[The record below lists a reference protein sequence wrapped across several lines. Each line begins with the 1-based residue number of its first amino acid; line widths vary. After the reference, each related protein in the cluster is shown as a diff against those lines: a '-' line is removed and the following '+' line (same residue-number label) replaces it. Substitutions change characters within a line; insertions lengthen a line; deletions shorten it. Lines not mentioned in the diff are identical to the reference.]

1 MAEKEQTTQTAAA
14 PQPEAPRAEPTKTA
28 DTNVAAGTKDKAGEG
43 KGTSKGIS
51 QSKASRLLEINEQLN
66 KGVLTIDER
75 AKLEDEKKALEGEAD
90 ADGETKELKDDDAKK
105 DDENDNKFAEQDI
118 IKYMYNEWLIKLGCW
133 CGDKIEKAGGNAYH
147 KLKRRTLAGIAEGK
161 AQADAIKNSD
171 TYKAYKKVK
180 NLKEGTSEEIK
191 KRDKDRLKT
200 VQDLAVAIGDGKM
213 AADSANDLL
222 ALAKYMNVKPEDVK
236 DNQDIQ
242 NIVQASLKHK
252 QNQENLYQ
260 TLGISVEDVTKNPKL
275 ISERMKELKKDKEN
289 PDLYKEALEKQK
301 EVKDS
306 QKELCNLGARFA
318 QKEARKISFD
328 SMVDQA
334 ALAMA
339 EAKMLDEIAK
349 NGKAYEGKDLGEV
362 FKGQTEQYRNDF
374 NEITNDERQRY
385 VDGKNTKT
393 VYTASGAAPAEV
405 NVMGSIEKYNSMA
418 HEASNESIGNIANL
432 RFKEMEQINGRKV
445 QPRENKN
452 LKNLEGFI
460 KESKKT
466 HTPPSDERL
475 EQAEQ
480 EAEQAP
486 RSTNDDNTDKRE
498 DTPQNL
504 GEDAALNKE
513 KDAKLHAQE
522 NDNRQRADSLSA
534 REFAHNERG
543 NSILLRINQIKNQKT
558 QQLIAEG
565 KKNNFQGWKYVSK
578 GQEM

>member
-1 MAEKEQTTQTAAA
+1 MAEKEQTTPTAPT
-14 PQPEAPRAEPTKTA
+14 PQQEAPRAEPTKTT
-28 DTNVAAGTKDKAGEG
+28 DSNVNTGIQDKSGES
-43 KGTSKGIS
+43 KGSSKGIT
-51 QSKASRLLEINEQLN
+51 QGKAARLLEINEQLN
-66 KGVLTIDER
+66 KGILTVDER
-75 AKLEDEKKALEGEAD
+75 AKLEDEKKSLEEEAN

-133 CGDKIEKAGGNAYH
+133 CGDKIEKSCGTAYH

-161 AQADAIKNSD
+161 AQAEAIKNSN
-171 TYKAYKKVK
+171 TYKAYKKIT

-191 KRDKDRLKT
+191 KRDKERLRT
-200 VQDLAVAIGDGKM
+200 VQDLATAIGEGKM

-236 DNQDIQ
+236 NNQDIQ

-252 QNQENLYQ
+252 QIQEDFYQ
-260 TLGISVEDVTKNPKL
+260 TIGITAKDAEENPKL
-275 ISERMKELKKDKEN
+275 IFKKMKELKTDKEN
-289 PDLYKEALEKQK
+289 PDLYKEAQEKQK
-301 EVKDS
+301 ELMNS
-306 QKELCNLGARFA
+306 QLELCKIGARFA
-318 QKEARKISFD
+318 QKESRKIAFD
-328 SMVDQA
+328 SMVDQT

-362 FKGQTEQYRNDF
+362 FKGQTDQYRHDF

-393 VYTASGAAPAEV
+393 VYSASGAAPAEV

-418 HEASNESIGNIANL
+418 HKASNESISNISGL
-432 RFKEMEQINGRKV
+432 RFQEMEQINGRKT
-445 QPRENKN
+445 QPYANKN

-466 HTPPSDERL
+466 HTAPSDERL
-475 EQAEQ
+475 AQAEQ
-480 EAEQAP
+480 ETEQAQIP
-486 RSTNDDNTDKRE
+486 TNDDKADKRE

-513 KDAKLHAQE
+513 KDTQLHARE
-522 NDNRQRADSLSA
+522 NVNKQKTDSLSA

-543 NSILLRINQIKNQKT
+543 NSILLRINQIKQQKT

-565 KKNNFQGWKYVSK
+565 KKNNFQGWKYAGK
-578 GQEM
+578 GYEM